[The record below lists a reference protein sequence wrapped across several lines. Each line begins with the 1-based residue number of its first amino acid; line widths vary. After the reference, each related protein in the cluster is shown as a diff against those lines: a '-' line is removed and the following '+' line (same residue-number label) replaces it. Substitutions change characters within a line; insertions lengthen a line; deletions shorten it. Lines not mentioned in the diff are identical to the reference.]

1 MCRVATSEEELGELD
16 IQEERKKSFRQR
28 RSARNK
34 RLIQRRGSN
43 RSSKQRFRRKVPSGT
58 DEKNTIGEKSTDQQH
73 KKCPKNLIP
82 KVPEKSIS
90 PSQTKKSPE
99 NSSKSPKLKENLQA
113 QSQTVDQKS
122 KDTDPPKVEIVDE
135 GANRLTTDQ
144 KLNQDPIKL
153 KMVSKRQPTQTLV
166 AEVKVQELRRSE
178 SVTSSTETLNGER
191 LRKISEKAKSKQLPI
206 APRANFAIPVNPDPV
221 VDEIEVPEIPE
232 VDPTGPVF
240 DTKSLLMEKT
250 TPISTSFADLRI
262 EPSENDEADID
273 KIVKSEKKEENLEE
287 DSSSVTTECRKVG
300 RKISVSMPS
309 LRNRLL
315 RV

>member
-1 MCRVATSEEELGELD
+1 M
-16 IQEERKKSFRQR
+16 
-28 RSARNK
+28 
-34 RLIQRRGSN
+34 IQRRGSN
-43 RSSKQRFRRKVPSGT
+43 RSSKRRFRRKVPSGT
-58 DEKNTIGEKSTDQQH
+58 DEKNTIGEKSTDEQH
-73 KKCPKNLIP
+73 QKFPKNLIP

-90 PSQTKKSPE
+90 QSSIKKSSE
-99 NSSKSPKLKENLQA
+99 NRSKPAKLKENLKA

-122 KDTDPPKVEIVDE
+122 KVTDPSKVEIVDE
-135 GANRLTTDQ
+135 GANRLTADQ
-144 KLNQDPIKL
+144 KLNQDPIQP
-153 KMVSKRQPTQTLV
+153 KMVSKRQPTQKLV

-206 APRANFAIPVNPDPV
+206 APRAIPVNPDPV

-232 VDPTGPVF
+232 DDPTGPVF

-262 EPSENDEADID
+262 EPSENDDADREN
-273 KIVKSEKKEENLEE
+273 IVKSEKKDENLED

-300 RKISVSMPS
+300 RKISVSWP
-309 LRNRLL
+309 R
-315 RV
+315 